1 MIHLKKILVLGAG
14 RVARPCVKYL
24 LEQDDYFVTVVDQ
37 SQQNMDN
44 VLKEHPKGKSL
55 LVDVS
60 TDLGSVIKNSSPD
73 IVINLLPANFMVPV
87 AKECLKNKIPM
98 VNPSYIKDDMRAL
111 EEDVKDAGLTFICE
125 LGLDPGIDHMSAAK
139 TIKKIHQRGGKVES
153 FRSIC
158 GAIPSLQHNTNPFGY
173 KLSWAPSG
181 LIGASKREAKILV
194 DGQQITMPDGDTFKH
209 IDLVEIDGLG
219 WFEIYANANSLPYI
233 EMYGIPEVK
242 SIYRGTIRYPGWS
255 EIIVKM
261 NELGLFEEN
270 ELDLSGLSYRQ
281 FTALQ
286 LGSSNLENVENE
298 FCKYL
303 GIKPYS
309 AVFQKLHWLGLFS
322 EEKIPVGS
330 KCPRDVISNLY
341 FEKLYYR
348 ENEKDLVIMEDQYVA
363 YFPEESKKVR
373 YTSTLIDYGIPGK
386 DTSIARTTG
395 LPPAMGARLI
405 LEGRFTSAGIF
416 APVLPEIYEPLL
428 AQLEEEN
435 ICFREKEEILE

>member
-1 MIHLKKILVLGAG
+1 MKEILVLGAG
-14 RVARPCVKYL
+14 RVAGPCVQYL
-24 LEQDDYFVTVVDQ
+24 LKQPDYSVIVVDQ
-37 SQQNMDN
+37 SQNNIDN
-44 VLKEHPKGKSL
+44 VLQGHPMGKGL
-55 LVDVS
+55 LMDAS
-60 TDLGSVIKNSSPD
+60 EDLGKVIRNISPD
-73 IVINLLPANFMVPV
+73 IVINLLPGNFMVPV
-87 AKECLKNKIPM
+87 AKECLKNKISM

-111 EEDVKDAGLTFICE
+111 QKDVEQADLTFICE

-139 TIKKIHQRGGKVES
+139 TIRKIHHLGGKVES

-181 LIGASKREAKILV
+181 LIGASKREARILV
-194 DGQQITMPDGDTFKH
+194 DGEKIVMPDGDTFKH

-261 NELGLFEEN
+261 NQLGLFEEN
-270 ELDLSGLSYRQ
+270 DLDLSGLSFRQ

-286 LGSSNLENVENE
+286 LGNSKLENVEEE
-298 FCKYL
+298 FCNYL
-303 GIKPYS
+303 NIKPYS
-309 AVFQKLHWLGLFS
+309 AVFQKLKWLGLFS
-322 EEKIPVGS
+322 EEKIPLGI
-330 KCPRDVISNLY
+330 KNPRGVISHLY
-341 FEKLYYR
+341 FQKLYYTG
-348 ENEKDLVIMEDQYVA
+348 NEQDLVIMEDQYVA
-363 YFPEESKKVR
+363 FFPKEKKRIR
-373 YTSTLIDYGIPGK
+373 YTSTLIDYGIAGK
-386 DTSIARTTG
+386 ETSIARTTG

-405 LEGRFTSAGIF
+405 LEGKISSAGIF

-428 AQLEEEN
+428 VELEGEN
-435 ICFREKEEILE
+435 ISFKEKEEILV